1 MEWLEAPI
9 QRPIRKT
16 ALTGLIAWIACF
28 IVLVACMKHARNE
41 GAGVVAVLHDPQ
53 AVYAFQQTTPSPTVT
68 NTPTLTATYTL
79 SPTPTVTITVTL
91 SPTVTASQTATQ
103 ELVASATETTSP
115 TSQPTEA
122 ATATP
127 DLIGTLLD
135 MPTELAASTTAG
147 AGAVLTETATLIPFP
162 NITIE
167 ALRAT
172 STDALY
178 YLQAPPGE
186 SGLPKGSASIWVK
199 LGRYWPLVVILLFWL
214 DLAVWFLVVRTLDRN

>member
-1 MEWLEAPI
+1 M
-9 QRPIRKT
+9 
-16 ALTGLIAWIACF
+16 
-28 IVLVACMKHARNE
+28 
-41 GAGVVAVLHDPQ
+41 
-53 AVYAFQQTTPSPTVT
+53 AFTSGT
-68 NTPTLTATYTL
+68 
-79 SPTPTVTITVTL
+79 
-91 SPTVTASQTATQ
+91 
-103 ELVASATETTSP
+103 ASATETASL

-186 SGLPKGSASIWVK
+186 SGLPKGSASIWAK
-199 LGRYWPLVVILLFWL
+199 LGRYWPLAVILLFWL
-214 DLAVWFLVVRTLDRN
+214 GLAVWFLVVRTLDRN